1 MVRDLLMH
9 CFQYFMLII
18 HSPKE
23 EEVEGDEKV
32 PPAEEMEVDN
42 AVPQNAEVRV

>member
-1 MVRDLLMH
+1 
-9 CFQYFMLII
+9 MLII

-23 EEVEGDEKV
+23 EVEGDKEV
-32 PPAEEMEVDN
+32 TPAEKMEVDN